1 MIKKQYANQA
11 RLRRHRRVR
20 KKVSGTQ
27 ERPRLAVFRS
37 ATHMYAQVI
46 DDTRGHTLVAASSN
60 DPEFAKSFGKGAKN
74 ATIPEENV
82 SEAIKGLTANRRV
95 QQAWQVGQLIAQ
107 RAKAQ
112 GIEKVVF
119 DRGGYLYHGRVAALA
134 EGARFA
140 GLDF

>member
-27 ERPRLAVFRS
+27 ERPRLAVFRT

-95 QQAWQVGQLIAQ
+95 QQAW
-107 RAKAQ
+107 
-112 GIEKVVF
+112 
-119 DRGGYLYHGRVAALA
+119 
-134 EGARFA
+134 
-140 GLDF
+140 

>member
-11 RLRRHRRVR
+11 RLRRHQRVR
-20 KKVSGTQ
+20 KKVSGQTG
-27 ERPRLAVFRS
+27 RPRLSVFRS
-37 ATHMYAQVI
+37 GNQIYAQVI
-46 DDTRGHTLVAASSN
+46 DDVNRRTLVAASSR
-60 DPEFAKSFGKGAKN
+60 DAEFAGISTSLAKPDEE
-74 ATIPEENV
+74 ATPETLRG
-82 SEAIKGLTANRRV
+82 IIANRRV
-95 QQAWQVGQLIAQ
+95 HAARAVGHLIAQ

-134 EGARFA
+134 QGAREG